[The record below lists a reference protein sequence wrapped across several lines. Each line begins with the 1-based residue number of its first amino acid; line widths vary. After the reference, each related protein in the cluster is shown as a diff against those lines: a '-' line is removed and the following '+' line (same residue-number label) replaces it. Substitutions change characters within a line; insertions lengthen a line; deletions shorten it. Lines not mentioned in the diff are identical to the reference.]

1 MLSRA
6 KIPKEGHAR
15 MSDETLDSMHVG
27 SIEGSDEILN
37 SSLPRAAPL
46 ASRIYED
53 LLQDIAM
60 NRFEDGQKLP
70 SEAALC
76 ERFGVSRPVL
86 REALTRLKAD
96 GLIVARQGSGSFVR
110 RPRNITLQAGA
121 SMNVAD
127 IIRSL
132 EFRMAVEAEAT
143 YLAAKRRSEKDIENI
158 AVASEEF
165 DRITSA
171 REVGINSDFR
181 FHLSIAIASRN
192 DLFVS
197 SLWRI
202 HRTIGHELTLINL
215 RATKSAA
222 RKKEVKE
229 EHHRIWAAIRD
240 GDAKVAAETA
250 RRHVEIALERIIA
263 LTEGK

>member
-1 MLSRA
+1 
-6 KIPKEGHAR
+6 
-15 MSDETLDSMHVG
+15 MSGETPNSQYPETAEA
-27 SIEGSDEILN
+27 SEQIQS

-60 NRFEDGQKLP
+60 NRFDDGQKLP

-76 ERFGVSRPVL
+76 DRFGVSRPVL
-86 REALTRLKAD
+86 REALTRLKAE

-121 SMNVAD
+121 SMNAAD

-132 EFRMAVEAEAT
+132 EFRLAVEAEAT
-143 YLAAKRRSEKDIENI
+143 YLAAKRRSERDILNI
-158 AVASEEF
+158 AAAAEEF

-171 REVGINSDFR
+171 SEVGINSDFR

-197 SLWRI
+197 SLWKI

-215 RATKSAA
+215 SA
-222 RKKEVKE
+222 RKSTARRNEVKD
-229 EHHRIWAAIRD
+229 EHARIWAAIRD
-240 GDAKVAAETA
+240 GDAMVAAETA
-250 RRHVEIALERIIA
+250 RRHIEIALERIID
-263 LTEGK
+263 LTKDKSLEHRKR

>member
-1 MLSRA
+1 MR
-6 KIPKEGHAR
+6 
-15 MSDETLDSMHVG
+15 DETPDSMHTETAETSGEVLG
-27 SIEGSDEILN
+27 

-76 ERFGVSRPVL
+76 DRFGVSRPVL
-86 REALTRLKAD
+86 REALVRLKSE
-96 GLIVARQGSGSFVR
+96 GLIVTRQGSGSFVR

-121 SMNVAD
+121 SMNAAD

-132 EFRMAVEAEAT
+132 EFRMAVETEAT
-143 YLAAKRRSEKDIENI
+143 YLAAKRRSKKDIETI
-158 AVASEEF
+158 AAAAEEF
-165 DRITSA
+165 DRITTA
-171 REVGINSDFR
+171 REIGINSDFR
-181 FHLSIAIASRN
+181 FHLSIAIASHN

-197 SLWRI
+197 SLWKI

-215 RATKSAA
+215 SAAKSAA
-222 RKKEVKE
+222 RKKEVKDQ
-229 EHHRIWAAIRD
+229 HHRIWAAIRD
-240 GDAKVAAETA
+240 GDAEAAAETA
-250 RRHVEIALERIIA
+250 RRHVTLALERIIG
-263 LTEGK
+263 LTEGR